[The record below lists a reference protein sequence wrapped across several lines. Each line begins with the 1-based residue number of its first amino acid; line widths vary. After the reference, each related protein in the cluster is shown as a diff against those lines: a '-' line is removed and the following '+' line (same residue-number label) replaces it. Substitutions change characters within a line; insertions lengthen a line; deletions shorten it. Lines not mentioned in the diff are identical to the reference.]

1 MKLFVTVSAG
11 FSVNGIGFSRGRG
24 AKRPISRK
32 LHENEMQWPSRGLVA
47 GVSAQGGVCQDTH
60 PL

>member
-47 GVSAQGGVCQDTH
+47 GVSAEGGVC
-60 PL
+60 